1 MQTLRKFSLFMIVLL
16 ALGCEKK
23 KGVEP
28 VNPTPEAAEEQAE
41 TEDEPGSVEAKCFE
55 GDPAACDELGH

>member
-1 MQTLRKFSLFMIVLL
+1 MQTLRKFSLFMMVLL

-23 KGVEP
+23 KAGEEAQPEPETVEEP
-28 VNPTPEAAEEQAE
+28 AGPEDA
-41 TEDEPGSVEAKCFE
+41 PGSVEAKCFE